1 MELTEDEMSEI
12 LSWAERAWNGELA
25 ETFVSPATTSVGL
38 VELLPRT
45 AFVAAF
51 ANTMALDTSD
61 GLVLIDTSSMF
72 HAHAVHSAIRGW
84 SKQPL
89 HTAVYTHGHVD
100 HVFGLMPFE
109 AEARPTGDR
118 VRVIAHRACRD
129 RFDRYRLTRG
139 YNGIINARQFGFP
152 VPFFP
157 DNFRYPDEL
166 LDGDRELSVGGT
178 QILLHHDRGETDDHL
193 WAYVPEAKTLYTG
206 DLFIWASP
214 NCGNPQKVQR
224 YPRDW
229 AQALRKMAALDAEIL
244 LPGHGPPICGH
255 GRVRQALDETASLL
269 ETLVEQT
276 LALLNQ
282 GAPLDEILHSVHAP
296 AELLARPYLRAS
308 YDDPQFIVRN
318 LYRLYAGWWDGNP
331 AQLKPAREVEL
342 AAEICDL
349 AGGVDVLRQ
358 RALSRLRE
366 GKLALAAHLI
376 EQALRTSP
384 ADAAVRKAYQQI
396 YTARA
401 EAETSLMARGIFR
414 AAVRKVESGT

>member
-1 MELTEDEMSEI
+1 MSEI
-12 LSWAERAWNGELA
+12 LSWAERAWRGELT
-25 ETFVSPATTSVGL
+25 ETFVSPLSTEVGL
-38 VELLPRT
+38 VELLPKT

-51 ANTMALDTSD
+51 ANALALDTGE

-72 HAHAVHSAIRGW
+72 HAHSMHAAVRAWTPS
-84 SKQPL
+84 PL

-100 HVFGLMPFE
+100 HVFGLAPFE
-109 AEARPTGDR
+109 AEATAAGRR
-118 VRVIAHRACRD
+118 VHVIAHRACRD
-129 RFDRYRLTRG
+129 RFDRYRLTGG
-139 YNGIINARQFGFP
+139 YNGIINARQFGLP

-157 DNFRYPDEL
+157 QDFRYPDQL
-166 LDGDRELSVGGT
+166 LDGDLALTLGDV

-193 WAYVPEAKTLYTG
+193 WAWVPASRTLYTG

-229 AQALRKMAALDAEIL
+229 AQALRKMAKLDAELL

-255 GRVRQALDETASLL
+255 SRVRQALDETASLL

-282 GAPLDEILHSVHAP
+282 GAPLDEILHSVRAP
-296 AELLARPYLRAS
+296 AELLSRPYLRAT
-308 YDDPQFIVRN
+308 YDDPMFIVRN

-331 AQLKPAREVEL
+331 AQLKPAPEAEL
-342 AAEICDL
+342 AAELSEL
-349 AGGVDVLRQ
+349 AGGVDILRQ
-358 RALSRLRE
+358 RALTRLSE

-376 EQALRTSP
+376 ELAFRSAPQDP
-384 ADAAVRKAYQQI
+384 AVRQACQRIYQ
-396 YTARA
+396 ARA
-401 EAETSLMARGIFR
+401 EAEPSLMARGIFR
-414 AAVRKVESGT
+414 SAARRADPS

>member
-1 MELTEDEMSEI
+1 MSEI
-12 LSWAERAWNGELA
+12 LNWAERAWRGELT
-25 ETFVSPATTSVGL
+25 ETFVSPTATSVGL
-38 VELLPRT
+38 VELLPKT

-51 ANTMALDTSD
+51 ANAMALDTSE

-72 HAHAVHSAIRGW
+72 HAHAVHAAVRGW
-84 SKQPL
+84 TRQPL

-100 HVFGLMPFE
+100 HVFGLTPFE
-109 AEARPTGDR
+109 NEAGPAGHR
-118 VRVIAHRACRD
+118 VRVIAHRACLD

-157 DNFRYPDEL
+157 EDFRYPDQL
-166 LDGDRELSVGGT
+166 LDGDMQLEVGDLK
-178 QILLHHDRGETDDHL
+178 IMLHHDRGETDDHL
-193 WAYVPEAKTLYTG
+193 WAYVPEARTLYTG

-229 AQALRKMAALDAEIL
+229 ALALRRMARLDAEIL

-255 GRVRQALDETASLL
+255 SRVSQALDETASLL

-282 GAPLDEILHSVHAP
+282 GAPLDEILHSVRVP
-296 AELLARPYLRAS
+296 TELIGRPYLRAS
-308 YDDPQFIVRN
+308 YDDPLFVVRN

-331 AQLKPAREVEL
+331 AHLKPAREADL
-342 AAEICDL
+342 AAELGDL

-358 RALSRLRE
+358 RALTRLSE
-366 GKLALAAHLI
+366 DKLALAAHLI
-376 EQALRTSP
+376 EFAARIAPQDPAVRQAYQRIYQAR
-384 ADAAVRKAYQQI
+384 ADA
-396 YTARA
+396 
-401 EAETSLMARGIFR
+401 ESSLMAKGIFR
-414 AAVRKVESGT
+414 AAARKTEVS